1 MKCGDRLDKNLC
13 LTSYKKS
20 IRMKLDLGLRD
31 YSMQTAVKIPENLKL
46 TYGDYLLLPE
56 DKRYEIIEGELFM
69 TPSPRTV
76 HQRLIVKLFQLINDF
91 VKKGKLGEVFI
102 APYDV
107 ILSKHDIVQPDI
119 IFVSKENARIVT
131 ELNIQGTPDMVVE
144 ILSPSNKEIDL
155 LLKKKLYAASGIKE
169 YWITDPA
176 PAKKSVKLFHLGKKG
191 YEEVKTGNTLKSLVL
206 KGLEIDISGIFE
218 NVIKH

>member
-1 MKCGDRLDKNLC
+1 M
-13 LTSYKKS
+13 
-20 IRMKLDLGLRD
+20 D
-31 YSMQTAVKIPENLKL
+31 YVMQTAVKIPENLKL

-56 DKRYEIIEGELFM
+56 GNRYEIIEGELFM
-69 TPSPRTV
+69 TPSPRTI
-76 HQRLIVKLFQLINDF
+76 HQRVIVKLFQLINDF
-91 VKKGKLGEVFI
+91 VKKGELGEVFI

-131 ELNIQGTPDMVVE
+131 ELNIQGTPDLVVE

-169 YWITDPA
+169 YWIADPA
-176 PAKKSVKLFHLGKKG
+176 NKSVKLFNLGKTG
-191 YEEVKTGNTLKSLVL
+191 YEETKTGNILKSLVL

-218 NVIKH
+218 NVLKH

>member
-1 MKCGDRLDKNLC
+1 
-13 LTSYKKS
+13 
-20 IRMKLDLGLRD
+20 
-31 YSMQTAVKIPENLKL
+31 MQTAVKIPENLKL
-46 TYGDYLLLPE
+46 TYDDYLLLPE
-56 DKRYEIIEGELFM
+56 GNRYEIIEGELFM

-107 ILSKHDIVQPDI
+107 ILSKYDIVQPDI

-131 ELNIQGTPDMVVE
+131 ELNIQGTPDLVVE

-169 YWITDPA
+169 YWITD